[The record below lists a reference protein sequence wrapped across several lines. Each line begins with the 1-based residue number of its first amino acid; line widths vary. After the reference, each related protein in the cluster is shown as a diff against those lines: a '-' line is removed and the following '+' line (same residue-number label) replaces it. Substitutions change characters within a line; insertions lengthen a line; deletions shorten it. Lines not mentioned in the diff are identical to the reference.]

1 MLLSDRM
8 RAVAELVQ
16 PCKVSLISAVTM
28 DMSRWSLSGVTSVDM

>member
-16 PCKVSLISAVTM
+16 PCKVSLISAVTT
-28 DMSRWSLSGVTSVDM
+28 DMSRWSLSGARFADM